1 MATIITMPKFDFQ
14 EYKYSQLEKEE
25 EMYFWDRKVCSFFP
39 QLNFCI
45 LTKVSFYYI
54 LYYLVMK
61 KCDKL
66 KINFNCYVLSEL

>member
-45 LTKVSFYYI
+45 LTKKQSKAKANNNNNNNNIKYPQFI
-54 LYYLVMK
+54 
-61 KCDKL
+61 
-66 KINFNCYVLSEL
+66 

>member
-45 LTKVSFYYI
+45 LTKAIIFTVI
-54 LYYLVMK
+54 LSWLFVVLYLV
-61 KCDKL
+61 L
-66 KINFNCYVLSEL
+66 YF